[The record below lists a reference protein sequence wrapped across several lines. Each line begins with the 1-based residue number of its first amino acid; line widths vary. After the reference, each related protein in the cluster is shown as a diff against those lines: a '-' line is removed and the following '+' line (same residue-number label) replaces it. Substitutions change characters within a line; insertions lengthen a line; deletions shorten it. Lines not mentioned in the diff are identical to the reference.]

1 MPYDRGHAMSRVLV
15 LTHEEVEQ
23 MLPMAECIELMAE
36 ALAELARGRA
46 HQPLR
51 LVFRPPSAAGL
62 VALMPAYRGGE
73 APAFGLKTIGVF
85 PGNVARG
92 LDSHQ
97 GSLMLFDGETGEL
110 QSLMNAAA
118 VTAIRTAAVS
128 AVATRVLAREDA
140 GDLALLGSSVQ
151 ARSHLEAM
159 AAVRPLRRVRVAS
172 RRRERAQAFAREARA
187 PCPIEAVATAEE
199 AVRGADLV
207 VTATSAAEPVV
218 RREWIGAGTH
228 LNVVG
233 ASLPD
238 RREIDGATMA
248 AACLFVD
255 RRESAENE
263 AGDYRLAVREG
274 AIVEGHIRAE
284 LGEVLIG
291 AASGRTGRDEI
302 TLFKSLGLAGE
313 GLWAAAH
320 VHARACAERIGT
332 WVEF

>member
-1 MPYDRGHAMSRVLV
+1 
-15 LTHEEVEQ
+15 
-23 MLPMAECIELMAE
+23 MAACIDLMAE
-36 ALAELARGRA
+36 ALSELARGRA
-46 HQPLR
+46 HMPLR
-51 LVFRPPSAAGL
+51 LVFRPPGAAGL
-62 VALMPAYRGGE
+62 VALMPAYRSG
-73 APAFGLKTIGVF
+73 AAAAFGVKTIGVF
-85 PGNVARG
+85 PDNVDRG
-92 LDSHQ
+92 LDAHQ
-97 GSLMLFDGETGEL
+97 GSLTLFDGETGEL
-110 QSLMNAAA
+110 RALLNAAA

-140 GDLALLGSSVQ
+140 GDLAIIGSSVQ

-159 AAVRPLRRVRVAS
+159 AAVRTLRRVRVAS
-172 RRRERAQAFAREARA
+172 RRLERAQSFASEASA
-187 PCPIEAVATAEE
+187 PCPVEAVATAEE

-218 RREWIGAGTH
+218 RRDWIEAGTH

-238 RREIDGATMA
+238 RREVDGATIA
-248 AACLFVD
+248 AARVFVD

-274 AIVEGHIRAE
+274 AIAEGHIQAE

-291 AASGRTGRDEI
+291 AAPGRRTREEI
-302 TLFKSLGLAGE
+302 TLFKSLGLAVE
-313 GLWAAAH
+313 DLWAAAH
-320 VHARACAERIGT
+320 VFTQASAERIGT

>member
-1 MPYDRGHAMSRVLV
+1 MSKVLV
-15 LTHEEVEQ
+15 LSHGEVERL
-23 MLPMAECIELMAE
+23 LPMAACIELMAE

-51 LVFRPPSAAGL
+51 PVFRPPGAAGL
-62 VALMPAYRGGE
+62 VALMPAYRGGG

-92 LDSHQ
+92 LDAHQ
-97 GSLMLFDGETGEL
+97 GSMMLFDGETGEL
-110 QSLMNAAA
+110 RALMNAAA
-118 VTAIRTAAVS
+118 ITAIRTAAVS
-128 AVATRVLAREDA
+128 AVATRILAREDA

-151 ARSHLEAM
+151 ARSHLQAM
-159 AAVRPLRRVRVAS
+159 ASVRPLRRVRVAS
-172 RRRERAQAFAREARA
+172 RRPERAQAFALQTRA
-187 PCPIEAVATAEE
+187 PCPIEAVPTAEE

-207 VTATSAAEPVV
+207 VTVTSAAEPVV
-218 RREWIGAGTH
+218 RRAWLGAGTH

-238 RREIDGATMA
+238 RREVDGAVVA
-248 AACLFVD
+248 AARLFVD

-274 AIVEGHIRAE
+274 AIAEGHIRAE

-291 AASGRTGRDEI
+291 AAPGRTGRDEI
-302 TLFKSLGLAGE
+302 TLFKSLGLAVE
-313 GLWAAAH
+313 DLWAADH
-320 VHARACAERIGT
+320 VFRRASQERIGA
-332 WVEF
+332 WVEY